1 MEALA
6 IPWSFAHPPFLLV
19 CYYWLTW
26 AHARRKRTTFAQHIR
41 HSFTYVYNCI
51 YIYIYKVLF
60 ECVKRCTSWSSKWLA
75 VFFPWKPTLRHVW
88 RCGKPFVDHNAYI
101 YEHWPSTTCQNWA
114 CQIDRWCPVKTEKHK
129 FLCDW
134 SNDPPCRI
142 LVWDIRLFERFWSAL
157 PTPATI
163 CPFIYITEGV
173 VLLLGDLRIYGY
185 LWPKQ
190 SSNSSPQARK
200 NGCRFFTSTSSLTG
214 HCYGVWLAAS
224 QDRKRQ
230 KVMV

>member
-1 MEALA
+1 MLNVAL
-6 IPWSFAHPPFLLV
+6 LEVQNDLQ
-19 CYYWLTW
+19 Y
-26 AHARRKRTTFAQHIR
+26 
-41 HSFTYVYNCI
+41 
-51 YIYIYKVLF
+51 
-60 ECVKRCTSWSSKWLA
+60 SSPGNLHYDTCEGVGSLSLIIMLILMK
-75 VFFPWKPTLRHVW
+75 
-88 RCGKPFVDHNAYI
+88 G